1 MLPWRHILLAIDFSP
16 SSDTATDA
24 AVELAQKFEA
34 RLTLIHVWEVP
45 PYVYS
50 GETFS
55 GADLMTP
62 IQEAAKKALRDA
74 LLSVQKKVPQAEGL
88 LRRGGPAVELVAQ
101 INESKADLVILGTHG
116 RRGLSHFVLGSV
128 AEQVVQQSPVPVLTL
143 HANSQ

>member
-1 MLPWRHILLAIDFSP
+1 MLPWRHILLAIDFGP

-34 RLTLIHVWEVP
+34 KLTLVHVWGVL

-62 IQEAAKKALRDA
+62 IQEAAEKALRDA
-74 LLSVQKKVPQAEGL
+74 LSSVQKKVPQAEGL
-88 LRRGGPAVELVAQ
+88 LRQGAPVVELIAQ

-128 AEQVVQQSPVPVLTL
+128 AEQVVQRSPVPVLTL
-143 HANSQ
+143 RADSR